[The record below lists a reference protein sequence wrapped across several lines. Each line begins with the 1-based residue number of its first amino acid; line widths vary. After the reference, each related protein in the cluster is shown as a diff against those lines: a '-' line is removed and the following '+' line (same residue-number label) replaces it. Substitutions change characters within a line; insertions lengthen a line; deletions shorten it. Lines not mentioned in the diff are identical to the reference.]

1 MDDPK
6 DSASEA
12 ATHLQPADLW
22 PHGAPACDFPRS
34 TVPSLCLV
42 LALAILQGRWSESP
56 LDPLQALQTS
66 NPHSQALGSYRAQR
80 ETHICV
86 QMTLD
91 TLLDESS

>member
-22 PHGAPACDFPRS
+22 PHGAPACDFSRS

-42 LALAILQGRWSESP
+42 LALAILQGRWSEILCRLSRP
-56 LDPLQALQTS
+56 QTLTPRPWEATRHRGGPIS
-66 NPHSQALGSYRAQR
+66 VSR
-80 ETHICV
+80 
-86 QMTLD
+86 
-91 TLLDESS
+91 